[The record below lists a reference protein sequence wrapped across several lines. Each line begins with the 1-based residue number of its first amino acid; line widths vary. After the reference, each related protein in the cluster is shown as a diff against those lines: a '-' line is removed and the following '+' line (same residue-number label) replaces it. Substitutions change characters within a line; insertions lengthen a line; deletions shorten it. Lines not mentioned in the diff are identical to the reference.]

1 MLMRP
6 DMPVLMLLVQ
16 TLPVGFAHNPS
27 LSQEAPDI
35 RPDSNRDSNSSK
47 PTAGSRDRR
56 QRITLARSTPT

>member
-6 DMPVLMLLVQ
+6 DMPALMLLVQ

-35 RPDSNRDSNSSK
+35 RPESNRDSNSSNQ
-47 PTAGSRDRR
+47 R
-56 QRITLARSTPT
+56 QAAATGDSA